1 MKRIHLAQ
9 VRDNK
14 MNLHQLEA
22 FHAIVVSGSFSEA
35 ANQVHLTRS
44 ALSHQI
50 KNLEQELG
58 KALLVR
64 AKPKVYPTPAGHVL
78 LTSIARIFG
87 ELRTVKEKFG
97 LLPGVERSSVR
108 VAATNLG
115 LSYIYGDLCE
125 RFIADH
131 PDVDFTITATE
142 TTEDAVVRV
151 ARRSVDFAFTTLPV
165 DLPNLQSVHLGDSEQ
180 VFIVGKSHPLAKQR
194 KVSFNDIQACT
205 FVRFVPGTG
214 GRDFSDHIFTKSG
227 GYPAIMTESNDT
239 EVIKRIVGMGLAVAL
254 VPAFSVASELRTNR
268 LRALRLSS
276 GRMMQSF
283 GLVHYKDL
291 RTEAM
296 DLFRA
301 LCLKLRGANPIKI
314 RLENFGRAPWTIDR
328 EEPHVISRVT
338 KRSKRSN
345 R

>member
-1 MKRIHLAQ
+1 
-9 VRDNK
+9 

-108 VAATNLG
+108 VAATNRLG
-115 LSYIYGDLCE
+115 SSYIYGDLCE

-131 PDVDFTITATE
+131 PEVDFTITATE

-180 VFIVGKSHPLAKQR
+180 VLIVGKSHPLAKQR
-194 KVSFNDIQACT
+194 TVSFNDIQACT

-254 VPAFSVASELRTNR
+254 VPAFSVASELQTNR

-328 EEPHVISRVT
+328 EEPHVVSRVT
-338 KRSKRSN
+338 KRAKHSN

>member
-1 MKRIHLAQ
+1 
-9 VRDNK
+9 

-35 ANQVHLTRS
+35 ANRVHLTRS

-50 KNLEQELG
+50 KNLEEEVG
-58 KALLVR
+58 KLLLVR
-64 AKPKVYPTPAGHVL
+64 AKPKVYPTAAGQVL
-78 LTSIARIFG
+78 LTSIVRIFS
-87 ELRTVKEKFG
+87 ELRSVREKFG

-151 ARRSVDFAFTTLPV
+151 ARRSVDFAFSTLPV
-165 DLPNLQSVHLGDSEQ
+165 DLPNLQSIHLGDSEQ
-180 VFIVGKSHPLAKQR
+180 VFIVSNSHPLAKQR
-194 KVSFNDIQACT
+194 TVSFNDIQACT
-205 FVRFVPGTG
+205 FVRYLPGSG
-214 GRDFSDHIFTKSG
+214 GRDFSDHIFARSG
-227 GYPAIMTESNDT
+227 GYPTIMTESNDT
-239 EVIKRIVGMGLAVAL
+239 EVVKRIVGMGLAVAL
-254 VPAFSVASELRTNR
+254 VPAFSVASELQTNR

-276 GRMMQSF
+276 GRMMQPF
-283 GLVHYKDL
+283 GLVCYRDL
-291 RTEAM
+291 QTDAM
-296 DLFRA
+296 DLFKA

-328 EEPHVISRVT
+328 EKPRAVSRGG
-338 KRSKRSN
+338 KSSRRSSR
-345 R
+345 